1 MRSHANRRIDVWY
14 RMDQQRDITDET
26 LARLAAAGDRTAFDA
41 IVRRHCRPLVQFVA
55 GRMGSFQDAEDVVQE
70 TFLKVFQH
78 IGSFDNHYAFK
89 SWLFTIAYR
98 LSVSAYR
105 RKRPTVLDQ
114 ETLGQFS
121 DTSPQA
127 ASGEDDLWAVVRQMK
142 PDDYT
147 VLWLRY
153 KQEMEM
159 DQIAKVMKKT
169 KTGVRVH
176 LHRARNRLAEKI
188 GVVQEAIPVS
198 ECRLKGDVLMERT
211 K

>member
-1 MRSHANRRIDVWY
+1 MNQR
-14 RMDQQRDITDET
+14 RDITDEA
-26 LARLAAAGDRTAFDA
+26 LARLAAAGDRTAFEE
-41 IVRRHCRPLVQFVA
+41 IVSRYCRPLVQFIA

-78 IGSFDNHYAFK
+78 IGSFDNRYAFK

-98 LSVSAYR
+98 LSVSTYR
-105 RKRPTVLDQ
+105 RKRPVVLEQ
-114 ETLGQFS
+114 EALGQFT
-121 DTSPQA
+121 DTSAQGP
-127 ASGEDDLWAVVRQMK
+127 SDGDEIWDVVSRMK

-153 KQEMEM
+153 KQEMDME
-159 DQIAKVMKKT
+159 QIAKVMKKT

-188 GVVQEAIPVS
+188 GVMQESVS
-198 ECRLKGDVLMERT
+198 ISGCSLTGDVLMERT